1 MAQDY
6 RPAFGGEGL
15 TMSTY
20 VSPRSLTT
28 KSVEE
33 LRQLREKKRRLL
45 HFGLEPGGCVTLA
58 ATRTLLP
65 NSSYPSV
72 QAALGLVSEGSSLS
86 VLHGSTTDQSC
97 AGPSPFPDGQ
107 RGRRCFSAAMVT
119 PPPSSAA

>member
-20 VSPRSLTT
+20 VSPRRLTT

-45 HFGLEPGGCVTLA
+45 YFGLEPGGCVTLA

-65 NSSYPSV
+65 NSSYP
-72 QAALGLVSEGSSLS
+72 
-86 VLHGSTTDQSC
+86 
-97 AGPSPFPDGQ
+97 Q
-107 RGRRCFSAAMVT
+107 RGRQCFSAAMVST
-119 PPPSSAA
+119 TSIVGSLIVEQGAIVLGGIEVR